1 MTPSATK
8 TVKFIVNGNPQTIHK
23 SMKGCVISSM
33 SAFPEKDIIIVVQL
47 NSTPGHPNKHP
58 PSQLTASMKEL
69 ICVMQ

>member
-1 MTPSATK
+1 MTLSATK

-23 SMKGCVISSM
+23 SMKRCVISSM
-33 SAFPEKDIIIVVQL
+33 FAFPEKDIIIVIQL
-47 NSTPGHPNKHP
+47 NSTPGHPHP